1 MAKETACAT
10 RRRDAGCLPVGWHEP
25 PRSSHM
31 LTCMHVKRKRYLHAG
46 SQEDAECS
54 SDDESGGVDNSSSSS
69 DSVGPLKNRL
79 VAVTCMSL

>member
-46 SQEDAECS
+46 SHEDAECS
-54 SDDESGGVDNSSSSS
+54 SDDESGGFDNSSSS

-79 VAVTCMSL
+79 VAVTCMSF

>member
-46 SQEDAECS
+46 SHEDAECS

-79 VAVTCMSL
+79 VAVTCMSF

>member
-1 MAKETACAT
+1 MP
-10 RRRDAGCLPVGWHEP
+10 RDAEMRDVYRWAGMNLPGVH
-25 PRSSHM
+25 HM

-46 SQEDAECS
+46 SHEDAECS